1 VTRASP
7 AEERSLRNIIGVI
20 TRIAAER
27 KCTYRWSRHLRRC
40 RGLVRR
46 ATTSAELEMML
57 GPRPKGRRALPSASL
72 VVKHGKAPIPVI
84 KEEINVWVEV
94 VIRRG

>member
-1 VTRASP
+1 
-7 AEERSLRNIIGVI
+7 
-20 TRIAAER
+20 
-27 KCTYRWSRHLRRC
+27 
-40 RGLVRR
+40 
-46 ATTSAELEMML
+46 MML